1 MNETRLSH
9 VKNFTVRRLAF
20 CCLLLAAAAASAQAP
35 APVAAP
41 SRSALLDQAYDEVRA
56 SYTDLQQTL
65 ARRDQ
70 AVESLPGERS
80 GSAAGGSRPNEN
92 YFARQAI
99 MEQEV
104 EVARRRYEAALKR
117 WNDLK

>member
-1 MNETRLSH
+1 MSKNSTGKVFMKRLFL
-9 VKNFTVRRLAF
+9 VA
-20 CCLLLAAAAASAQAP
+20 LLAAATTVFAQNRTAE
-35 APVAAP
+35 
-41 SRSALLDQAYDEVRA
+41 LDQAYEEARSA
-56 SYTDLQQTL
+56 YTALQQAI

-70 AVESLPGERS
+70 AVESLPGERT

-99 MEQEV
+99 LEQDV
-104 EVARRRYEAALKR
+104 EIARKRYEAAMKR

>member
-1 MNETRLSH
+1 MKRPLVMTML
-9 VKNFTVRRLAF
+9 V
-20 CCLLLAAAAASAQAP
+20 LLVAVASG
-35 APVAAP
+35 VAAQN
-41 SRSALLDQAYDEVRA
+41 RSAELDKAYEDARSA
-56 SYTDLQQTL
+56 YNDLQKAV

-70 AVESLPGERS
+70 GTESLPGERT

-99 MEQEV
+99 LEQDV
-104 EVARRRYEAALKR
+104 ENARKRYEAAMKR

>member
-1 MNETRLSH
+1 MKRP
-9 VKNFTVRRLAF
+9 
-20 CCLLLAAAAASAQAP
+20 LLASLLALLFAIATG
-35 APVAAP
+35 VAAQN
-41 SRSALLDQAYDEVRA
+41 RSADLDKAYDEARA
-56 SYTDLQQTL
+56 AYNDLQQTI

-70 AVESLPGERS
+70 GVESLPGERT

-99 MEQEV
+99 LEQEV
-104 EVARRRYEAALKR
+104 EMARKRYEAAMKR

>member
-1 MNETRLSH
+1 VKRLLF
-9 VKNFTVRRLAF
+9 VCLMLAAT
-20 CCLLLAAAAASAQAP
+20 AAAAQNAVQDRSAQ
-35 APVAAP
+35 
-41 SRSALLDQAYDEVRA
+41 LDLAYDEMRA
-56 SYTDLQQTL
+56 SYTALQQTL

-70 AVESLPGERS
+70 AVESLPGERT

-99 MEQEV
+99 LEQEV
-104 EVARRRYEAALKR
+104 ELARKRYETALKR

>member
-1 MNETRLSH
+1 MKR
-9 VKNFTVRRLAF
+9 
-20 CCLLLAAAAASAQAP
+20 LLLVSLLVVATS
-35 APVAAP
+35 VAAQN
-41 SRSALLDQAYDEVRA
+41 RSAELDKAYQDARDA
-56 SYTDLQQTL
+56 YNTLQQAI

-70 AVESLPGERS
+70 SVESLPGERT

-99 MEQEV
+99 LEQDV
-104 EVARRRYEAALKR
+104 DTARKRYEATMKR

>member
-1 MNETRLSH
+1 MKRFVLWS
-9 VKNFTVRRLAF
+9 
-20 CCLLLAAAAASAQAP
+20 LLALAM
-35 APVAAP
+35 PVAAQN
-41 SRSALLDQAYDEVRA
+41 RTADLDKAYQEARTAYNEWQSAI
-56 SYTDLQQTL
+56 

-70 AVESLPGERS
+70 GVESQAGERI

-99 MEQEV
+99 LEQQV
-104 EVARRRYEAALKR
+104 ELARQRYEAAMKR

>member
-1 MNETRLSH
+1 MKRL
-9 VKNFTVRRLAF
+9 V
-20 CCLLLAAAAASAQAP
+20 LLALLA
-35 APVAAP
+35 VAAP
-41 SRSALLDQAYDEVRA
+41 LAAQNRSADLDKAVEEARTAYNDWQRA
-56 SYTDLQQTL
+56 I

-70 AVESLPGERS
+70 GVESQAGERT

-99 MEQEV
+99 LEQQV
-104 EVARRRYEAALKR
+104 ELARQRYEAAMKR

>member
-1 MNETRLSH
+1 MKRLLVLSL
-9 VKNFTVRRLAF
+9 LAF
-20 CCLLLAAAAASAQAP
+20 ATT
-35 APVAAP
+35 VAAQNRTAELDRAYEDT
-41 SRSALLDQAYDEVRA
+41 RSAYIA
-56 SYTDLQQTL
+56 LQQAI

-70 AVESLPGERS
+70 GGESLPGERT

-99 MEQEV
+99 LEQDV
-104 EVARRRYEAALKR
+104 DNARKRYEAALKR

>member
-1 MNETRLSH
+1 MKGS
-9 VKNFTVRRLAF
+9 LAT
-20 CCLLLAAAAASAQAP
+20 CVLVLLVAVASG
-35 APVAAP
+35 VAAQN
-41 SRSALLDQAYDEVRA
+41 RSAELDKAYEDARSA
-56 SYTDLQQTL
+56 YNDLQKAI

-70 AVESLPGERS
+70 GMESLPGERT

-99 MEQEV
+99 LEQDV
-104 EVARRRYEAALKR
+104 ENARKRYEAAMKR

>member
-1 MNETRLSH
+1 MSKNSTGKGFVKRL
-9 VKNFTVRRLAF
+9 FAA
-20 CCLLLAAAAASAQAP
+20 LLLAFASLAVAQN
-35 APVAAP
+35 
-41 SRSALLDQAYDEVRA
+41 RSADLDRAYEEARSA
-56 SYTDLQQTL
+56 HIALQQAT

-70 AVESLPGERS
+70 GAESQAGERT

-99 MEQEV
+99 LEQEV
-104 EVARRRYEAALKR
+104 ELARKRYEAAMKR